1 MGKKLLG
8 ILFVMMLSVSTAFA
22 AKLPADVQSYL
33 KKNVSGIDIR
43 FDGIIIM
50 PDGTVYLPLFPA
62 SFKKPEN
69 IEISET
75 YPSGCTVNDK
85 PEVVIFNSDFVL
97 LKVLNKDG
105 KKTVKKF
112 DKPPIQVKT
121 GLLPQDMLVPAGLVI
136 PENIKGI
143 IGNLDIKL
151 APEKDIK
158 VVSDVTLSA
167 KIFDDSS
174 KTVNKYNNK
183 STIKELKDKNLY
195 MVTTYSKNISVINGE
210 AFKADYALSQIST
223 PVDAK
228 LTPDNKFLLVTSCDS
243 TLLNIISIADDRVI
257 KQLDLKSQGGEII
270 IDDYYNKAYIATPSA
285 SAIYVLNI
293 DNMTLTQ
300 RIKINGRCEKLT
312 LEDKYLLYVD
322 KMSDNVWSIELG
334 NDYTLRN
341 LGKFPNISKV
351 VYYNGVV
358 YLSSRTKNRIAVL
371 NYGTGQL
378 LTEFPTVEK
387 PIDMMVYNGLLY
399 ILGAKNNEIQVLN
412 TADNEVLGILKIN
425 GDGFSTKFCPIPDSD
440 LVIISDTKYGRYTVV
455 DLAKNKVIKT
465 NGTEL
470 PVNNILVG
478 KKVVKIK

>member
-1 MGKKLLG
+1 MGKKILG
-8 ILFVMMLSVSTAFA
+8 IIIMLMLSVSTVFA
-22 AKLPADVQSYL
+22 AKVPNDIQGYL
-33 KKNVSGIDIR
+33 KKNVANIDIR
-43 FDGIIIM
+43 FDGVIIF

-75 YPSGCTVNDK
+75 FPNGCTLSEK
-85 PEVVIFNSDFVL
+85 PEAVIFNNDFVL
-97 LKVLNKDG
+97 LKVISSDG
-105 KKTVKKF
+105 KKTVKHF

-121 GLLPQDMLVPAGLVI
+121 GLLPQDMLVPSGLVI

-151 APEKDIK
+151 APEKAIK
-158 VVSDVTLSA
+158 VVSDVSLSA
-167 KIFDDSS
+167 KVFDEKT
-174 KTVNKYNNK
+174 KTVNKYTNK
-183 STIKELKDKNLY
+183 STIKELKDKTLY
-195 MVTTYSKNISVINGE
+195 MVSMYSKNISVINGE

-257 KQLDLKSQGGEII
+257 KQLDLKSQGGEIV
-270 IDDYYNKAYIATPSA
+270 IDEHNNKAYIATPAA

-293 DNMTLTQ
+293 DNMTLAQ
-300 RIKINGRCEKLT
+300 RIKINGRCEKLV
-312 LEDKYLLYVD
+312 LEYNYLLYLD
-322 KMSDNVWSIELG
+322 KMSDSVWSIELG

-341 LGKFPNISKV
+341 LGRFPNISKIV
-351 VYYNGVV
+351 FYNGIV
-358 YLSSRTKNRIAVL
+358 YLSSRTKSRIAVL
-371 NYGTGQL
+371 DYKTRQL
-378 LTEFPTVEK
+378 LAEFPTVEK
-387 PIDMMVYNGLLY
+387 PVDMLVYKNLLY
-399 ILGAKNNEIQVLN
+399 VLGAKNNEIQVIN
-412 TADNEVLGILKIN
+412 TSDNEVLGVIKIS
-425 GDGFSTKFCPIPDSD
+425 GDGFSTKFCPVPDSD
-440 LVIISDTKYGRYTVV
+440 LVVISDTKFGRYTVF
-455 DLAKNKVIKT
+455 DLAKNKIIKT